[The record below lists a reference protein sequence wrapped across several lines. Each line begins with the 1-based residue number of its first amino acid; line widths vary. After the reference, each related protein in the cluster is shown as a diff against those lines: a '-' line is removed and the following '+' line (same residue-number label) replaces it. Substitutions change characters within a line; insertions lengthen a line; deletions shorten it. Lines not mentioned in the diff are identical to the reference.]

1 MTAQQA
7 LHEVWFL
14 TGSQEMYGEET
25 LRQVQQN
32 SQALV
37 QQLNLAKLPLKVV
50 WQPVLTSK
58 AAIERAILE
67 ANADPI
73 CVGLIAWMHTFSPAK
88 MWIAGLKDLRL
99 PLLHLHTQV
108 DAALPWQTIDMDYMN
123 LHQAAHGDREFAY
136 IESRLAIN
144 RKTVAGALD
153 NPTVTSRIETW
164 ARAALAWADSKRGI
178 VVRFGDNMRNVAVT
192 DGDKVEAEATIGFA
206 NRTYSSFELAN
217 EVEAVDSKAATQ
229 LVEQYLDLYDVAE
242 ELRPGGVRA
251 ESLQYAARQELAI
264 AGFMERLGAT
274 AFTTN
279 FEDLGLLRQV
289 PGLAVQ
295 RLMAQ
300 GYGFGPEGD
309 WKTAMLVRIAKVMGA
324 GRLGGAS
331 IMEDY
336 TYNLVAGQEK
346 TLGAHMLEICP
357 TLTSSKPR
365 IEIHPLSIGDRE
377 DPVRMVFTADSGSAT
392 IAGLADMGDRL
403 RLTAATVD
411 LVPPDQPLP
420 QLPVA
425 RAVWHSQPDWATAAE
440 CWLASGAPHH
450 TCLSTAVTV
459 EAWEDFT
466 NMTGTEFALIT
477 QDTTVR
483 QFTRELR
490 WNAVY
495 HRLNA
500 TL

>member
-206 NRTYSSFELAN
+206 NRTY
-217 EVEAVDSKAATQ
+217 
-229 LVEQYLDLYDVAE
+229 
-242 ELRPGGVRA
+242 
-251 ESLQYAARQELAI
+251 
-264 AGFMERLGAT
+264 
-274 AFTTN
+274 
-279 FEDLGLLRQV
+279 
-289 PGLAVQ
+289 
-295 RLMAQ
+295 
-300 GYGFGPEGD
+300 
-309 WKTAMLVRIAKVMGA
+309 
-324 GRLGGAS
+324 
-331 IMEDY
+331 
-336 TYNLVAGQEK
+336 
-346 TLGAHMLEICP
+346 
-357 TLTSSKPR
+357 
-365 IEIHPLSIGDRE
+365 
-377 DPVRMVFTADSGSAT
+377 
-392 IAGLADMGDRL
+392 
-403 RLTAATVD
+403 
-411 LVPPDQPLP
+411 
-420 QLPVA
+420 
-425 RAVWHSQPDWATAAE
+425 
-440 CWLASGAPHH
+440 
-450 TCLSTAVTV
+450 
-459 EAWEDFT
+459 
-466 NMTGTEFALIT
+466 
-477 QDTTVR
+477 
-483 QFTRELR
+483 
-490 WNAVY
+490 
-495 HRLNA
+495 
-500 TL
+500 